1 MSMVCTNLTT
11 AHEQNLYSIDGKL
24 LYITCI
30 HLLDN
35 MNEYDIKRG
44 HYEKIDGD
52 KLETLMKDI
61 FGSVGREGD
70 KLASTF
76 GAMEK
81 ITVWIAGKKTLCVET
96 RMNTNVDDKTASDT
110 IRLYNQFL
118 ERASGFTA
126 KERRKRASK
135 E

>member
-1 MSMVCTNLTT
+1 
-11 AHEQNLYSIDGKL
+11 
-24 LYITCI
+24 
-30 HLLDN
+30 

-44 HYEKIDGD
+44 HFEKVEGD

-61 FGSVGREGD
+61 FGSVDKEGD
-70 KLASTF
+70 KLASSF

-81 ITVWIAGKKTLCVET
+81 IIVWSTGKKAICVET
-96 RMNTNVDDKTASDT
+96 KMNTKVDDKTASDT

-118 ERASGFTA
+118 ERATGFTA
-126 KERRKRASK
+126 KERRKRSAK